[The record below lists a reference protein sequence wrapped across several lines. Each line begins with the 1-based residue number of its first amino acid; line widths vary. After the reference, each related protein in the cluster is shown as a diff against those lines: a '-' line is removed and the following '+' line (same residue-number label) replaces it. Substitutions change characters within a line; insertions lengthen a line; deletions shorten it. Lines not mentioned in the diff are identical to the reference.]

1 MALFAILLLLA
12 GKTKIFGELGE
23 LCYTPLLGHQLTFL
37 ISQHAPGPI
46 VVVPS
51 HAGFY
56 NRKDGDGRINELSGV
71 IKIMSQSRVTMKSL
85 LEAGVH
91 FGHRTRRWNPKMRSY
106 IFTERNGIHIIDLG
120 QTVGQ
125 INKAYEMVREI
136 SANNGV
142 VLFAGTKRQA
152 QETIST
158 EAERGGMPYVNQRWL
173 GGTLT
178 NFMTIRNRVKYL
190 QELENRRVRGELE
203 LMTKKEALNIERKI
217 TKLNLRLGG
226 IKNMETLPDALF
238 VVDVRRE
245 HLAIKEANILNIPV
259 IAMVDTNCNP
269 EPISLPIPSNDD
281 AIRAIKLITSTMA
294 DAALEGRQM
303 RQAAYLEELEEEM
316 VRDGVDTSRRVY
328 SPFDN
333 NKRSS
338 RYDRNS

>member
-1 MALFAILLLLA
+1 MALFVIYLLLA
-12 GKTKIFGELGE
+12 GKTKIFGELSE
-23 LCYTPLLGHQLTFL
+23 LCYTPLLGHQLTFF

-46 VVVPS
+46 VVVPTD
-51 HAGFY
+51 AGFY

-245 HLAIKEANILNIPV
+245 HLAIKEASILNIPV

-338 RYDRNS
+338 RYDRN